1 MASLLISCAE
11 KTMPMDVDDGRVNAH
26 PLINVAL
33 DNDQFPHLVLPGD
46 LDAVTVKMVKHGL
59 TDYMLAAWGMYLP

>member
-46 LDAVTVKMVKHGL
+46 LDAVTVKHGL